1 MEPGALETLINSYI
15 ELRDKKASIKK
26 EQEAVVKQY
35 NDALEQIENYLKA
48 HLQEQNVNSVSCD
61 AGTAFI
67 KRSRQATVP
76 DKAAFREFVISTS
89 EFDLCNM
96 SAKVE
101 AVEEWVEANQGML
114 PPGVNFRVWETVQI
128 QRK

>member
-1 MEPGALETLINSYI
+1 MEPGVLEKLIDSYI
-15 ELRDKKASIKK
+15 KLRDKKAAIRK
-26 EQEAVVKQY
+26 EQAAVLKEY
-35 NDALEQIENYLKA
+35 EDAMGSIENYLKA

-67 KRSRQATVP
+67 KRSREATVP

-101 AVEEWVEANQGML
+101 AIQDWVEANSGML
-114 PPGVNFRVWETVQI
+114 PPGVNFRTWETVQI